1 MDKTV
6 RLWHVSRAECL
17 CTFKHSDFVPSI
29 AFHPRDDRFFLA
41 GSLDAKLRLWSIPDK
56 SVAFWNQL
64 PDMITAVAFTP
75 DGKTAIA
82 GTLGGMCMFYDTE
95 GLKYQTQIHVRS
107 TRGANAKGSKITGI
121 QALNIPPDNTAGEV
135 KLLISSNDSRVRLYH
150 LRDKSMEVK
159 FKGHANDASQIRA
172 SFSDDA
178 RYVICGSEDRKAYIW
193 STCPA
198 EGEKR
203 NQRPV
208 EIFEAHGSIT
218 TAALL
223 APQATRQL
231 LSASEDPVFD
241 LCNPPPVTL
250 ISRAESITSSKATNE
265 NEHTDPSTAS
275 PSRRAG
281 ETPAYI
287 ARCAHHDGQI
297 IVTADYT
304 GQIKVFR
311 QDCAYEKRIRA
322 SEQWDNASV
331 FSKRMGGRRTSLKSN
346 GAPLRTASIATRGSG
361 ASMRRSDSASTQP
374 PDDRIMSW
382 RLNIASSGSMDSVAA
397 RSAAG
402 HKPNGRSVSP
412 SKRSSTAAARRST
425 ASVNA
430 AGSGSFA
437 AALVG
442 AGAPTGSGTAAQ
454 GTYTPAATDSTSYSP
469 YMRNGSTSTHGTNGN
484 GNGTDLPLLGDEAK
498 NPLSLQGQQSYAFWA
513 PSWREH
519 AGLGLQVPSDEQQ
532 QPGRLQ
538 KLHSVVSRLSS
549 EEDDDEEEE
558 NESGYESAEEGVE
571 RACAC
576 RKCGGRQARERK
588 GSSAGR
594 VCARCGSGVE

>member
-6 RLWHVSRAECL
+6 RLWHISRAECL

-82 GTLGGMCMFYDTE
+82 GTLGGMCLFYDTE

-121 QALNIPPDNTAGEV
+121 QAINIPPDNASGEV

-150 LRDKSMEVK
+150 LRDKSLEVK
-159 FKGHANDASQIRA
+159 FKGHTNDASQIRA

-178 RYVICGSEDRKAYIW
+178 RYVICGSEDRKAYLW

-208 EIFEAHGSIT
+208 EMFEAHASIT

-223 APQATRQL
+223 APQNTRQL

-250 ISRAESITSSKATNE
+250 VSRAESITSKGTPTE
-265 NEHTDPSTAS
+265 NEHGEHGPLS
-275 PSRRAG
+275 PKRVS
-281 ETPAYI
+281 ESPAYI
-287 ARCAHHDGQI
+287 ARSAHPDGQI

-311 QDCAYEKRIRA
+311 QDCAFEKRIRA
-322 SEQWDNASV
+322 SEQWDNSSV
-331 FSKRMGGRRTSLKSN
+331 FSKRMGGGRSSIK
-346 GAPLRTASIATRGSG
+346 GVPRTASIATKGSG
-361 ASMRRSDSASTQP
+361 ASMRRSDSAGTQP
-374 PDDRIMSW
+374 SDDRIMSW
-382 RLNIASSGSMDSVAA
+382 RLNIASAGSMDSIAA

-402 HKPNGRSVSP
+402 RRTGRSISP
-412 SKRSSTAAARRST
+412 SKTGSPIARTST

-430 AGSGSFA
+430 ASLASN
-437 AALVG
+437 V
-442 AGAPTGSGTAAQ
+442 Q
-454 GTYTPAATDSTSYSP
+454 TPATDSTPSSP
-469 YMRNGSTSTHGTNGN
+469 FPRNMSNSIPTIETN
-484 GNGTDLPLLGDEAK
+484 TLVEDPK
-498 NPLSLQGQQSYAFWA
+498 NPLSLQGQQSYAFWSAATWRDQAA
-513 PSWREH
+513 PKAPDQTH
-519 AGLGLQVPSDEQQ
+519 LT
-532 QPGRLQ
+532 LQ
-538 KLHSVVSRLSS
+538 KKSSLVSALSS
-549 EEDDDEEEE
+549 ED
-558 NESGYESAEEGVE
+558 ESGYESAEEGE
-571 RACAC
+571 TQMNTC
-576 RKCGGRQARERK
+576 RKCGGQQFKEK
-588 GSSAGR
+588 NGSAHAL
-594 VCARCGSGVE
+594 VCARCGTPAN